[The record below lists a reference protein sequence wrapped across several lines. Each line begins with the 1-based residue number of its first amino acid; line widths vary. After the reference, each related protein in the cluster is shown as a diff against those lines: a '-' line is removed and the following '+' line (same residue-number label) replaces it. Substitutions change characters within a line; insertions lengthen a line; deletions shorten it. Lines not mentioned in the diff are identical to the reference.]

1 MKKKTVLK
9 KLLALFLCAALS
21 LTLLSG
27 AALAVETFTAS
38 EACIALIKEFEGFRS
53 MPYTDDSGEW
63 YVGYGTECEPGDYP
77 ALTISASL

>member
-9 KLLALFLCAALS
+9 KLLALSLCASLS

-38 EACIALIKEFEGFRS
+38 EACIALDRKS
-53 MPYTDDSGEW
+53 
-63 YVGYGTECEPGDYP
+63 VV
-77 ALTISASL
+77 